1 MALCLTARQ
10 GEILEYYQTHF
21 KKNGTFPNT
30 SDAARHFGKNPTA
43 ITAIVGAL
51 FLKGAF
57 TDGKALTSNYKGS
70 HRKAKPSR
78 LNLQAPPHSRPR
90 PPIAKPKAEPVTPRF
105 DKMSAEQFF
114 QFVQQMMNASQQ
126 SNTLQE

>member
-1 MALCLTARQ
+1 MALCITARQ

-30 SDAARHFGKNPTA
+30 SDAARHFKKNPTA

-57 TDGKALTSNYKGS
+57 TDGKALTANYKGS

-90 PPIAKPKAEPVTPRF
+90 PPLAKPQTPNF
-105 DKMSAEQFF
+105 GAMTNQQFME
-114 QFVQQMMNASQQ
+114 FVQRMMGFAAQP
-126 SNTLQE
+126 NTLQE